1 MLNETFLNDF
11 IHPLS
16 SLKHSFYNIIRLD
29 RENEEGGGVLV
40 YVRYEYII
48 RKTKILPSIEGIYLQ
63 IYFKKM
69 CFNFLSCY
77 KAPNRYINFYVHRE
91 QCLKNKIKLVS

>member
-16 SLKHSFYNIIRLD
+16 SLKHPFYNIIRFD

-40 YVRYEYII
+40 YVRYEYTI
-48 RKTKILPSIEGIYLQ
+48 RKTKILPSIEV
-63 IYFKKM
+63 M
-69 CFNFLSCY
+69 D
-77 KAPNRYINFYVHRE
+77 
-91 QCLKNKIKLVS
+91 LKTSF